1 MEGSRTARLAARDDW
16 DSQPALTLRAL
27 LAAARRQAIWLAGT
41 SGLIVA
47 LTILYTMRQR
57 PVYEASTTLRL
68 AEHQNAGNQ
77 PDLFAALSAQSTIE
91 TEVEILRSR
100 QVAED
105 VVDALGLQVDVVEPI
120 GVSRTALF
128 KTLRAKRD
136 AATGTYVVRREPETF
151 SVTAPDGH
159 EVRAPYGTSVNL
171 GGLELEPLTPG
182 AGVPN
187 KTIDLSVAP
196 TSGVAEGVRGT
207 LRVTRP
213 QPTAA
218 IVVLSYRSIDPALAS
233 GVVNAVAHSY
243 IARRNE
249 MQKQQAHAGIQ
260 FLEAQV
266 QAIGAELHE
275 AESALE
281 QFRRTRFVI
290 DPEAQAGDA
299 VRRLADFRAE
309 REQLAAERNEL
320 GLLLARARG
329 AADSAVG
336 WTVFASSPSLAKN
349 QALSGIVQQLST
361 VEAERTRLGTWR
373 TAADPD
379 VATLQH
385 TISLLRSR
393 LVDLAASQLRSLD
406 AQAQALDSTLAR
418 ADARLQRI
426 PEVQVSYARL
436 RRQVDLDGQLYT
448 LLQTRLKESQI
459 SEAME
464 VANIQVVDPALVPTT
479 PLGAR
484 RLMNLVFGTA
494 AGLLL
499 GLVVA
504 FGREA
509 NDTRIRSRDEVV
521 RLTELPLLAAIP
533 RIPAVNGRRHEREP
547 AERIEK
553 RLVTRHAPRSPG
565 AEAYRALRTSLAFSI
580 ARRKTPLKTLVVTS
594 AEPED
599 GKTTTAVNLA
609 ITLAEQGH
617 RVMLLAAD
625 QRRPVLHKVLHTE
638 RSPGLSDVLSGTAA
652 LEVVIHSIQLPEHA
666 SGSLDFIAAG
676 RAVPNPAELL
686 GSVAARD
693 LLSKLADRYDHVIID
708 TPPLGVVTDAAV
720 VATIADGLLIVARMG
735 STHGEI
741 LRHAVAELES
751 IGARVVGAVL
761 TDVHHAEDRYGHRYG
776 YHYTESSDDHA
787 SHNGGR

>member
-1 MEGSRTARLAARDDW
+1 MEGLRTSRLAVRDEL
-16 DSQPALTLRAL
+16 DSQPALTLRGL
-27 LAAARRQAIWLAGT
+27 VAAARRQALWLAGT
-41 SGLIVA
+41 AGLVVA
-47 LTILYTMRQR
+47 VTLIHTMRQR

-68 AEHQNAGNQ
+68 AEHQNAGNP
-77 PDLFAALSAQSTIE
+77 PDLLTALSAPSTIE

-105 VVDALGLQVDVVEPI
+105 VVDALALQVDVVAPI
-120 GVSRTALF
+120 GVSRPALF
-128 KTLRAKRD
+128 KALRAKPD
-136 AATGTYVVRREPETF
+136 AATGSYVVRREPDGF
-151 SVTAPDGH
+151 SLKAPDGH
-159 EVRAPYGTSVNL
+159 EARAPYGTSIAVA
-171 GGLELEPLTPG
+171 GLELEPLPPG
-182 AGVPN
+182 AGAP

-196 TSGVAEGVRGT
+196 TSVVAERVREA
-207 LRVTRP
+207 LRVSRP

-218 IVVLSYRSIDPALAS
+218 IVVLSYRSVDPTLAS
-233 GVVNAVAHSY
+233 GVANAVAQSY
-243 IARRNE
+243 ITRRNE
-249 MQKQQAHAGIQ
+249 MQKQQARAGVQ
-260 FLEAQV
+260 FLESQV
-266 QAIGAELHE
+266 QAIGRELHE

-299 VRRLADFRAE
+299 VRRLADLRAE
-309 REQLAAERNEL
+309 REQLADQRDEL

-329 AADSAVG
+329 TADSAVG

-393 LVDLAASQLRSLD
+393 LVELAASQLRSLD

-448 LLQTRLKESQI
+448 LLRTRLKESQI

-464 VANIQVVDPALVPTT
+464 VANIQVVDLALVPTT

-484 RLMNLVFGTA
+484 RLMNLLFGTA
-494 AGLLL
+494 LGILLAGLVA
-499 GLVVA
+499 LV
-504 FGREA
+504 RESS
-509 NDTRIRSRDEVV
+509 DTRVRSRDEVV
-521 RLTELPLLAAIP
+521 RLTELQLLAAIP
-533 RIPAVNGRRHEREP
+533 RIPAVNGRRHERDS
-547 AERIEK
+547 AQRIEK
-553 RLVTRHAPRSPG
+553 RLVTRHAPQSPA
-565 AEAYRALRTSLAFSI
+565 AEAYRALRTSLAFST
-580 ARRKTPLKTLVVTS
+580 ARRKAPLKTLVVTS

-638 RSPGLSDVLSGTAA
+638 RSPGLSDLLSGTIP
-652 LEVVIHSIQLPEHA
+652 LEAVIHHVPLPEYA
-666 SGSLDFIAAG
+666 SGTLDFIAAG
-676 RAVPNPAELL
+676 RPVPNPAELL
-686 GSVAARD
+686 GSRAARE
-693 LLSKLADRYDHVIID
+693 LLGKLADRYDEVIID

-735 STHGEI
+735 STHGDS

-761 TDVHHAEDRYGHRYG
+761 TDVHHAEDRYGYRYT
-776 YHYTESSDDHA
+776 YQYKESSDEQA
-787 SHNGGR
+787 SSNGGR